1 MNYIIAKVLAQDMT
15 PKPSLST
22 PRLLSQEFAVG
33 LLIFGLV
40 VLFIAGLIYF
50 LRRYLHGEKRIPSA
64 FHMVRLLVTLP
75 KESVEQ
81 EQKEERTAEGTLE
94 EKLANAEAFMNSLG
108 GMRAQRGMGAFWTG
122 RHDHFAF
129 EIVAHERLISFYVVT
144 PLYMREFMEQQI
156 HAQYPAAQ
164 IEEVEDYNIF
174 SPKSFVIGTTLAFKK
189 PYIFPIR
196 TYIKLKVDPLGSITN
211 VLSRM
216 EETDGATIQFVVRS
230 AKASWHNWGAKV
242 ARDMQQGKTLREAM
256 GRRGVLGFIAELYRT
271 FFPKKKKTQDLQEDI
286 YRLSPMDEEII
297 KGLEEKTSKAGLDL
311 NIRIIVSAKTKE
323 KANLYL
329 KNVVDS
335 FTQFTF
341 YEYGN
346 GFSRK
351 DPLSKDKLIHD
362 FIYRNFQERRKMVVN
377 TEEMASLFHFPLPE
391 TETPNIKWLMARQ
404 SPAPVNIP
412 REGLI
417 LGKNVY
423 RGSETLIRIKD
434 DDRRRH
440 IYIIGMTGCGKSV
453 LMGEMAKQDIRD
465 GKGVCVVD
473 PHGNLVEDILE
484 SVPPERMEDVVYFN
498 PADIER
504 PIGLNMLEA
513 ETPEQADFA
522 CQEMIAIFYKLVTDP
537 AMIGPMFE
545 HNMRNAM
552 LTLMADKQ
560 YPGTI
565 TEIPRIFTD
574 PAFQKYKL
582 TKVTDP
588 MVRAFWEKEMA
599 KTSDFH
605 KSEML
610 GYLIS
615 KVGRFVENEMMRN
628 IIGQP
633 KSGFSFRNIMDN
645 SKILLINLS
654 KGKVGEVNSNLLGL
668 IIVSKLQMAALARA
682 DLPEAQRKDF
692 YLYIDEFQNFITDS
706 ISTILA
712 EARKYK
718 LNLIMAHQYIGQL
731 VSGVSVEG
739 KGGDTRIKDAVF
751 GNAGTM
757 ICFRIGVDDAEI
769 MAKQY
774 TPIFNEYDLINID
787 RFKAYVRLLI
797 DNTASKP
804 FNMACFPPTRG
815 NPEIAQR
822 LKQLSSL
829 KYGREHRIV
838 EAEILERSRLGEP
851 SASQGPNVGE
861 RNL

>member
-1 MNYIIAKVLAQDMT
+1 MIAPALAQEIGLKPALAT
-15 PKPSLST
+15 PQIFT
-22 PRLLSQEFAVG
+22 PQFVAG
-33 LLIFGLV
+33 LLIFGIAAML
-40 VLFIAGLIYF
+40 LAGLVFF
-50 LRRYLHGEKRIPSA
+50 LRRFLRSGKRVPVA
-64 FHMVRLLVTLP
+64 FHRTILLVTLP
-75 KESVEQ
+75 KESAEQ
-81 EQKEERTAEGTLE
+81 EQKEERATEKNLE
-94 EKLANAEAFMNSLG
+94 EKLFSAEALMNVLG
-108 GMRAQRGMGAFWTG
+108 GIKAQRGFGAFWTG
-122 RHDHFAF
+122 RYDHFSF
-129 EIVAHERLISFYVVT
+129 EIVAHEGLISFYVVV
-144 PLYMREFMEQQI
+144 PSYMREFIEEQI
-156 HAQYPAAQ
+156 HAQYPTAQ
-164 IEEVEDYNIF
+164 IDEVEDYNIF
-174 SPKSFVIGTTLAFKK
+174 GPKNVILGTTLVFRK
-189 PYIFPIR
+189 PYIFPIK
-196 TYIKLKVDPLGSITN
+196 TYRNLNVDPLSSITN
-211 VLSRM
+211 SLSRID
-216 EETDGATIQFVVRS
+216 TGDGAAIQFVVRS
-230 AKASWHNWGAKV
+230 AKASWHNWGARV
-242 ARDMQQGKTLREAM
+242 AREMQQGKKLREAM
-256 GRRGVLGFIAELYRT
+256 GRRGVWGIGQEIFRT
-271 FFPKKKKTQDLQEDI
+271 FFPKKRPQDMAEDI
-286 YRLSPMDEEII
+286 YRLSPMEEQIV

-311 NIRIIVSAKTKE
+311 NVRIIVSAKTSSQ
-323 KANLYL
+323 ANQYL
-329 KNVVDS
+329 KNIVDS
-335 FTQFTF
+335 FSQYTL

-346 GFSRK
+346 GFSRR
-351 DPLSKDKLIHD
+351 DPLTRDGLIRN
-362 FIYRNFQERRKMVVN
+362 FIYRNFKEGKRMVVN

-391 TETPNIKWLMARQ
+391 TETPNIRWLMARRA
-404 SPAPVNIP
+404 PPPVNIP
-412 REGLI
+412 KEGLI

-423 RGSETLIRIKD
+423 RGVETLIKIKD

-440 IYIIGMTGCGKSV
+440 IYMIGMTGTGKST
-453 LMGEMAKQDIRD
+453 LIQEMVKQDIRN

-473 PHGNLVEDILE
+473 PHGPLVEDILE
-484 SVPPERMEDVVYFN
+484 CVPPERMDDVVYFN
-498 PADIER
+498 PADTER

-522 CQEMIAIFYKLVTDP
+522 VQEMIAIFYKLVTDP
-537 AMIGPMFE
+537 SMIGPMFE

-574 PAFQKYKL
+574 PGFQKYKL

-633 KSGFSFRNIMDN
+633 KSGFNFREIMDN
-645 SKILLINLS
+645 QKILLINLS

-682 DLPEAQRKDF
+682 DMPERERHDF

-718 LNLIMAHQYIGQL
+718 LNLVMAHQYINQL
-731 VSGVSVEG
+731 ISGASVEG

-757 ICFRIGVDDAEI
+757 ICFRIGVDDAEV
-769 MAKQY
+769 MAKQF

-787 RFKAYVRLLI
+787 RFNAYTRLLI

-804 FNMACFPPTRG
+804 FNMVCLPPTRG
-815 NPEIAQR
+815 KPEIAQK
-822 LKQLSSL
+822 LKQLSRL
-829 KYGREHRIV
+829 KFGREQKAV

-851 SASQGPNVGE
+851 SATQGPNVGE